1 MAAVKGVAPQQ
12 EQTPE
17 PQPAPAQQDQHD
29 NTVTYTVVSGDTLSA
44 IADKFGTTYQALAER
59 NGIADPNIIY
69 PGQILII
76 TGVPTSQPA
85 PAGEVWYEVRPG
97 DTLSGIAEAHGVG
110 NYWDIAYL
118 NGIEDPNLIYPGTRL
133 RIR

>member
-1 MAAVKGVAPQQ
+1 MLNGRLDGNKFYGTKEDWRRMAAVKGVAPQQ

-17 PQPAPAQQDQHD
+17 P
-29 NTVTYTVVSGDTLSA
+29 
-44 IADKFGTTYQALAER
+44 
-59 NGIADPNIIY
+59 
-69 PGQILII
+69 
-76 TGVPTSQPA
+76 QPA

-110 NYWDIAYL
+110 NYWDIANL